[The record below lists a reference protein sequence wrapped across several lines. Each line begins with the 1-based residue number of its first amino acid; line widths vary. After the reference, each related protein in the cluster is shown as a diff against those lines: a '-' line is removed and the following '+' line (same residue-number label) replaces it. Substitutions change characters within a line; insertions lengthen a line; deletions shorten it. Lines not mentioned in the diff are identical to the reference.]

1 MAVEGITILDESQYM
16 DTTDPANPIPSILV
30 TFQLPDGRVE
40 TVSLPEKGYD
50 APKRDAAVRDRARK
64 MGPSRITRIS
74 F

>member
-1 MAVEGITILDESQYM
+1 MATEGITILDESRYM
-16 DTTDPANPIPSILV
+16 NTTDPANPIPSVLV

-50 APKRDAAVRDRARK
+50 TTKRDAAVRDRAKK